1 MKKLVLLLMIITMI
15 GMCSG
20 KAQAAKLTGKQQK
33 RAKEIIKVCTDKYG
47 KYGVLPSVCIGQAI
61 LESGLGNHCNGNNYW
76 GLNCGRTKYSSLK
89 HGTLAYLRCINNGYY
104 KKAPFQKNYRK
115 QVRYIVKGGYCASPS
130 NYFRTCTS
138 IIRKYNLKKYDKEM
152 FRELKDRKQAK
163 LEKKRAARLAKKQRQ
178 EEEKALAEG
187 TAVVNNTTNLMTQS
201 LSLHQDKIIAFQSI
215 KELASDVW
223 DATLLSE
230 PDATLL

>member
-1 MKKLVLLLMIITMI
+1 MKKLVLVLMIMTLL
-15 GMCSG
+15 GLCSG

-33 RAKEIIKVCTDKYG
+33 RANAIIKVCTDKYA

-61 LESGLGNHCNGNNYW
+61 LESGLGNHCSGNNYW

-89 HGTLAYLRCINNGYY
+89 NGTLAYLRCINNGYY

-115 QVRYIVKGGYCASPS
+115 QVRYIVNGGYCASPS

-152 FRELKDRKQAK
+152 FKELKERKQEK
-163 LEKKRAARLAKKQRQ
+163 LEKKRAAKLAKKQQREK
-178 EEEKALAEG
+178 EEALAQGE
-187 TAVVNNTTNLMTQS
+187 AVVNNTTNMVTQS
-201 LSLHQDKIIAFQSI
+201 LSLHNDKMVAFQSI
-215 KELASDVW
+215 QQLACDIW
-223 DATLLSE
+223 DATIQ
-230 PDATLL
+230 PGTNATLL